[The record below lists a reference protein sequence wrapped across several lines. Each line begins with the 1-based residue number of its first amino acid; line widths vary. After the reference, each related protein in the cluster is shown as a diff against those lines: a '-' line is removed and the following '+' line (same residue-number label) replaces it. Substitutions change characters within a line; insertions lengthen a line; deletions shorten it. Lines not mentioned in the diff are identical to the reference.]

1 MNKFL
6 AAGAVALVMAAGVAM
21 AQTSTSQTTTTVT
34 PAPPMPAPA
43 MPAVIAPPDG
53 TLSVTRTQK
62 SLSSDGTRV
71 DSNETT
77 YRNTAG
83 VADDSMTKTTTYPAP
98 TATTT
103 TTNKTTSNS
112 VTQ

>member
-1 MNKFL
+1 MNKVL
-6 AAGAVALVMAAGVAM
+6 AAGAVALMMTAGVAM

-34 PAPPMPAPA
+34 PAPPLLAPA
-43 MPAVIAPPDG
+43 MPSVVAPPDG

>member
-6 AAGAVALVMAAGVAM
+6 AAGAVALVMTAGVAM

-34 PAPPMPAPA
+34 PAPPLLAPA
-43 MPAVIAPPDG
+43 MPAVVAPPDG